1 MYISFTDTVYKA
13 SVCEEG
19 DWECSEGK
27 IGEIFCTVYNMLKE
41 ILAAD
46 ETSLQ
51 KYALLQERMQS
62 FWVTANY
69 QLTLRQ
75 AFELFE
81 NMQISYQYAQQDDD
95 EKKEYKITDRAFYGL
110 VKSAPLFLDGDKPD
124 GPFPHSFESC
134 LTNNGLE
141 YIPHG
146 LEDVVALDLYY
157 SIRLNKLRLYAP
169 CDYCGR
175 LFVKKKGARFC
186 SDSCRLKHGE
196 NAKNPYEKITRR
208 LQKQYNAISH
218 TIADGPRIYEDWY
231 EYTKNRTKQVN
242 LLIDCHKDSNIPMRQ
257 DSDDLYPNRLGEDIP
272 TDEEIG
278 FPVKS
283 NNKMFGDFPIY
294 YERELIPI
302 PSEQV
307 FEQDL
312 RAYWKKLCK

>member
-1 MYISFTDTVYKA
+1 MYITFTDTIYEA
-13 SVCEEG
+13 GVCKEG
-19 DWECSEGK
+19 GWECSEGK

-51 KYALLQERMQS
+51 KYAMLQKRMQS
-62 FWVTANY
+62 FWATANY

-75 AFELFE
+75 ASELLE
-81 NMQISYQYAQQDDD
+81 NMRISYRYAQQDEDV
-95 EKKEYKITDRAFYGL
+95 KKEYKITDGNFYGE
-110 VKSAPLFLDGDKPD
+110 VQMAPLFLDRDAPD
-124 GPFPHSFESC
+124 RPLSHSFESC
-134 LTNNGLE
+134 LTNRGLA
-141 YIPHG
+141 YVPHG

-157 SIRLNKLRLYAP
+157 SIRWNKLRLYAP
-169 CDYCGR
+169 CGYCGR

-231 EYTKNRTKQVN
+231 EYTKKRTEQVN
-242 LLIDCHKDSNIPMRQ
+242 ILIDCHKDSNIPMRQ
-257 DSDDLYPNRLGEDIP
+257 DSDDPYPNRLDEDIP

-294 YERELIPI
+294 YERGLIPI